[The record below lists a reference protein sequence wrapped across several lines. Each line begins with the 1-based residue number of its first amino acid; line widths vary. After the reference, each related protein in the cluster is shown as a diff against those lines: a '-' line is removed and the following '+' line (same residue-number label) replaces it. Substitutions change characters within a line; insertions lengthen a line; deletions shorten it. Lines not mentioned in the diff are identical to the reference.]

1 MQVCNLLTM
10 DLFLPFDWQV
20 GNLPLFQYYKLR
32 YAKLATVLRFTK
44 LATVEKKSI
53 YFMEF
58 PTLWSL
64 ISRH

>member
-32 YAKLATVLRFTK
+32 YAKLATV
-44 LATVEKKSI
+44 EKKSI